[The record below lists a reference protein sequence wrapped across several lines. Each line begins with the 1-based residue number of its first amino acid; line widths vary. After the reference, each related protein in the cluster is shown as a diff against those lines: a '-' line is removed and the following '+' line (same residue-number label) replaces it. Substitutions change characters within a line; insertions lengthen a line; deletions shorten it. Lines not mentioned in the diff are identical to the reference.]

1 MVAAMKTAT
10 ELVDAFGG
18 REAAAEFAGVGP
30 TAVNNWMRIG
40 VLPPRLYLRFRDA
53 GRVRGIEVPVDLFQ
67 ERGAR
72 ERAA

>member
-1 MVAAMKTAT
+1 MKTAT
-10 ELVDAFGG
+10 ELVEAFGG
-18 REAAAEFAGVGP
+18 RVAVAEIAGVGP
-30 TAVNNWMRIG
+30 TAINNWMRIG

-53 GRVRGIEVPVDLFQ
+53 GRERGIEVPDELFQ